1 MNFMQET
8 VDNYS
13 LQWTIISSDTRMSP
27 TSDSTFRF
35 PRVIYYLYVFH

>member
-13 LQWTIISSDTRMSP
+13 LQWTIISSDNPMSP
-27 TSDSTFRF
+27 TSDTHF
-35 PRVIYYLYVFH
+35 